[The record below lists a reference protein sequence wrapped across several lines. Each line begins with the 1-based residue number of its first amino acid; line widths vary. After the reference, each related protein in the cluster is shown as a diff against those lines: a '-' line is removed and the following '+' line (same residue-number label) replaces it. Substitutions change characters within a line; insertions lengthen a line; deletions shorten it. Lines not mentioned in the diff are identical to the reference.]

1 MISCYLS
8 LTALFESV
16 LFSQSRFSAFSISG
30 KWIIG
35 LAEVLGGTVTA
46 TGSGCERIDW
56 ICGGSS
62 TRGFAWGGFGRFGE
76 FSGRFLGF
84 FGAFLLDSELIDAFL
99 GRIFATEVGFD
110 DFWAL
115 LKIQLVTEQLNC
127 NLQKLSSLFFSFEPI
142 NLALNRRSNDTNW
155 FVIFAVDSRRSI
167 WKIKRVVI
175 RDVVAQSRSRAR
187 LVSYPRRSLLK
198 RKWWS

>member
-1 MISCYLS
+1 MLKLLNFVLFSLYNSEKNIEKNFIFENYDFQINWNFNFSPVFSPIFVKNTTDSIWNTVFITIISCYLS

-16 LFSQSRFSAFSISG
+16 SFSQSRFSAFPISG

-35 LAEVLGGTVTA
+35 LAEVLGGAVTA

-99 GRIFATEVGFD
+99 GRIFATEVGLD
-110 DFWAL
+110 DFWAF
-115 LKIQLVTEQLNC
+115 LKIQLATE
-127 NLQKLSSLFFSFEPI
+127 
-142 NLALNRRSNDTNW
+142 
-155 FVIFAVDSRRSI
+155 
-167 WKIKRVVI
+167 
-175 RDVVAQSRSRAR
+175 
-187 LVSYPRRSLLK
+187 
-198 RKWWS
+198 